1 MKNKWSLEK
10 ERGWKVKFVITGHM
24 DTQINEEVKM
34 KKRSLIIVTVA
45 LTVSFMLGSS
55 LGYCAEPIKIAGI
68 FALTGR
74 AAHIGTA
81 QRDAVMIAIDEVNQ
95 NGGINGRMLEM
106 VMEDTESNPT
116 KAVMALKKVLE
127 TDNVVAIIGPTLT
140 GTAMAMRGFIEKEKI
155 PAFMHSGGDVILL
168 APLNKKDPKSLPK
181 WTFKSPYKAADA
193 MGKICQ
199 YMSRHGIKK
208 IGFIYSNEGFGK
220 DGLRN
225 VKVQAPKYGVKVMA
239 QEAFQPKDVD
249 MTAQLTRITAKGVD
263 GIIAWTVGPAMGII
277 AKNVKQLGIKAPLF
291 ECHGAGDPIFW
302 KVAGEAGEGVMM
314 PSTKIVV
321 GDQLPD
327 NDVQKKKIIDY
338 VNAYRKK
345 FNSEPGTM
353 VAYGADAAFI
363 VVNAIKKVG
372 PDRAKIRD
380 AIENTKG
387 YVGLSGIYNMS
398 PKDHNGLSMKDI
410 VMIKATKGG
419 WELLK

>member
-1 MKNKWSLEK
+1 
-10 ERGWKVKFVITGHM
+10 
-24 DTQINEEVKM
+24 M
-34 KKRSLIIVTVA
+34 KKRLLMIAVGALAVSLMIGPQ
-45 LTVSFMLGSS
+45 F
-55 LGYCAEPIKIAGI
+55 GYCTETIKIAGI
-68 FALTGR
+68 FALNGR

-81 QRDAVMIAIDEVNQ
+81 QRDAVLLAIDEVNQ
-95 NGGINGRMLEM
+95 QGGINGRKLEM
-106 VMEDTESNPT
+106 VMGDTESNPT

-127 TDNVVAIIGPTLT
+127 SSDVVAIIGPTLT
-140 GTAMAMRGFIEKEKI
+140 GTAMAMRGFIEKEQI
-155 PAFMHSGGDVILL
+155 PTFMHSGGDVILK
-168 APLNKKDPKSLPK
+168 APLKKGDPTSMPK

-199 YMSRHGIKK
+199 YMSKNGIKK
-208 IGFIYSNEGFGK
+208 IGFLYSNEGFGK

-225 VKVQAPKYGVKVMA
+225 VKVQAPKYGVEVVA
-239 QEAFQPKDVD
+239 SEAFQPKDVD
-249 MTAQLTRITAKGVD
+249 MTAQLTRINAQGVQ
-263 GIIAWTVGPAMGII
+263 GIIAWTVGPAMGIVP
-277 AKNVKQLGIKAPLF
+277 KNIKQLGIKAPLF

-321 GDQLPD
+321 GEQLD
-327 NDVQKKKIIDY
+327 GKDIQKKKTLDY
-338 VNAYRKK
+338 VAAYKKK
-345 FNSEPGTM
+345 FNREPGTM

-387 YVGLSGIYNMS
+387 YVGLSGIYNIS
-398 PKDHNGLSMKDI
+398 PEDHNGLSMEDI

-419 WELLK
+419 WNLLK

>member
-1 MKNKWSLEK
+1 
-10 ERGWKVKFVITGHM
+10 
-24 DTQINEEVKM
+24 M
-34 KKRSLIIVTVA
+34 KKRSLIIVAVA
-45 LTVSFMLGSS
+45 LTMSFMLGSS
-55 LGYCAEPIKIAGI
+55 LCYSEGPIKIAGI

-74 AAHIGTA
+74 AAHIGTS
-81 QRDAVMIAIDEVNQ
+81 QRDAVMLAIDEVNQ
-95 NGGINGRMLEM
+95 HSGINGRMLEL

-127 TDNVVAIIGPTLT
+127 AEDVVAIIGPTLT

-168 APLNKKDPKSLPK
+168 APLDKNDPKSLPK

-199 YMSRHGIKK
+199 YMSKHGIKK

-225 VKVQAPKYGVKVMA
+225 VMVQAPKYGVEILA

-249 MTAQLTRITAKGVD
+249 MTAQLTRINAKGVD

-277 AKNVKQLGIKAPLF
+277 AKNVKQLGIKAQLF
-291 ECHGAGDPIFW
+291 ECHGSGDPIFW

-327 NDVQKKKIIDY
+327 SDIQKKKIIDY
-338 VNAYRKK
+338 VKAYKEK

-363 VVNAIKKVG
+363 VINAIKQVG

-387 YVGLSGIYNMS
+387 YVGLSGIYNIS
-398 PKDHNGLSMKDI
+398 PTDHNGLSMEDI

-419 WELLK
+419 WKLLE

>member
-1 MKNKWSLEK
+1 M
-10 ERGWKVKFVITGHM
+10 
-24 DTQINEEVKM
+24 NEEVEM
-34 KKRSLIIVTVA
+34 KKSSLIIVTA
-45 LTVSFMLGSS
+45 AAIICFMLGSS
-55 LGYCAEPIKIAGI
+55 LGYSAEPIKIAGI

-81 QRDAVMIAIDEVNQ
+81 QRDAVVIAIDEVNQ
-95 NGGINGRMLEM
+95 QGGINGRKLEM

-127 TDNVVAIIGPTLT
+127 SEDVVAIIGPTLT

-168 APLNKKDPKSLPK
+168 APLNKKDPNSRPK

-208 IGFIYSNEGFGK
+208 IGFIYSDEGFGK

-225 VKVQAPKYGVKVMA
+225 VKIQAPKYRVTVVA

-249 MTAQLTRITAKGVD
+249 MTAQLTRIEAKGVD

-277 AKNVKQLGIKAPLF
+277 AKNVKQLGVKSPLF

-327 NDVQKKKIIDY
+327 SDIQKKKIIDY

-345 FNSEPGTM
+345 FNREPGTM

-363 VVNAIKKVG
+363 VVNAIKEVG
-372 PDRAKIRD
+372 PDRTKIRD

-398 PKDHNGLSMKDI
+398 PMDHNGLSMTDI
-410 VMIKATKGG
+410 VMIKATQGG
-419 WELLK
+419 WKLLK

>member
-1 MKNKWSLEK
+1 MK
-10 ERGWKVKFVITGHM
+10 M
-24 DTQINEEVKM
+24 NEEEKM
-34 KKRSLIIVTVA
+34 NRRLLTLVVMAI
-45 LTVSFMLGSS
+45 TVSFMIGSS
-55 LGYCAEPIKIAGI
+55 VCFSAEPIKIAGI

-81 QRDAVMIAIDEVNQ
+81 QKDAVLLAIDETNKQ
-95 NGGINGRMLEM
+95 GGINGRMLEM
-106 VMEDTESNPT
+106 VMADTESNPT
-116 KAVMALKKVLE
+116 KAVMALKKILE
-127 TDNVVAIIGPTLT
+127 SENVVAIIGPTLT

-155 PAFMHSGGDVILL
+155 PTFMHSGGDVILM
-168 APLNKKDPKSLPK
+168 APLDKNDPNSMPK

-199 YMSRHGIKK
+199 YMNKHGIKK

-225 VKVQAPKYGVKVMA
+225 VKVQAPKYGVEIVA
-239 QEAFQPKDVD
+239 EEAFQPKDVD
-249 MTAQLTRITAKGVD
+249 MTAQLTRINAKGVD
-263 GIIAWTVGPAMGII
+263 GVIAWTVGPAMGII

-327 NDVQKKKIIDY
+327 SDIQKKMILDY
-338 VNAYRKK
+338 VKAYQTK
-345 FNSEPGTM
+345 FNRDPGTM

-363 VVNAIKKVG
+363 VVDAIKKVG

-380 AIENTKG
+380 AIENTRN
-387 YVGLSGIYNMS
+387 YVGISGIYNIS
-398 PKDHNGLSMKDI
+398 PQDHNGLSMDDI
-410 VMIKATKGG
+410 VMIQATKGG
-419 WELLK
+419 WKLLD

>member
-1 MKNKWSLEK
+1 
-10 ERGWKVKFVITGHM
+10 
-24 DTQINEEVKM
+24 M
-34 KKRSLIIVTVA
+34 KKRLWTLVVMVITI
-45 LTVSFMLGSS
+45 SFMLGSS
-55 LGYCAEPIKIAGI
+55 LCYSAEPIKIAGI

-81 QRDAVMIAIDEVNQ
+81 QKDAVLLAIDEANQ
-95 NGGINGRMLEM
+95 QGGINGRMLEM

-116 KAVMALKKVLE
+116 KAVMALKKILE
-127 TDNVVAIIGPTLT
+127 SEDVVAIIGPTLT

-155 PAFMHSGGDVILL
+155 PAFMHSGGDVILM
-168 APLNKKDPKSLPK
+168 APLDKKDPKSMPK

-199 YMSRHGIKK
+199 YMNKHGIKK

-225 VKVQAPKYGVKVMA
+225 VKVQAPKYGVEIVA

-249 MTAQLTRITAKGVD
+249 MTAQLTRINGKGVD
-263 GIIAWTVGPAMGII
+263 AVIAWTVGPAMGII

-291 ECHGAGDPIFW
+291 ECHGAGSPIFW
-302 KVAGEAGEGVMM
+302 KVAGESGEGVMM

-327 NDVQKKKIIDY
+327 SDIQKKKILNY
-338 VNAYRKK
+338 VKAYQTK
-345 FNSEPGTM
+345 FNREPGTM

-363 VVNAIKKVG
+363 IVEAIKKVG

-380 AIENTKG
+380 AIENTTG
-387 YVGLSGIYNMS
+387 YVGISGIYNIS
-398 PKDHNGLSMKDI
+398 PQDHNGLSMDDI

-419 WELLK
+419 WKLLD

>member
-1 MKNKWSLEK
+1 
-10 ERGWKVKFVITGHM
+10 
-24 DTQINEEVKM
+24 M
-34 KKRSLIIVTVA
+34 KKRSLIIVAMA
-45 LTVSFMLGSS
+45 LTMSFMLGSS
-55 LGYCAEPIKIAGI
+55 LCYSEGPIKIAGI
-68 FALTGR
+68 FALSGTH
-74 AAHIGTA
+74 AHIGTS
-81 QRDAVMIAIDEVNQ
+81 QRDAVMLAIDEVNQ
-95 NGGINGRMLEM
+95 HGGINGRMLEM
-106 VMEDTESNPT
+106 VMADTESNPT
-116 KAVMALKKVLE
+116 QAVMALKKVLE
-127 TDNVVAIIGPTLT
+127 AQDVVAIIGPTST
-140 GTAMAMRGFIEKEKI
+140 GAAMAMRGFIEKEKI

-168 APLNKKDPKSLPK
+168 APLDKNDPKSLPK

-199 YMSRHGIKK
+199 YMSKHGIKK

-225 VKVQAPKYGVKVMA
+225 VMVQAPKYGVEIVA
-239 QEAFQPKDVD
+239 EEAFQPKDVD
-249 MTAQLTRITAKGVD
+249 MTAQLTRINAKGVD

-277 AKNVKQLGIKAPLF
+277 AKNVKQLGIKAQLF
-291 ECHGAGDPIFW
+291 ECHGSGDPIFW

-327 NDVQKKKIIDY
+327 SDIQKKKIIDY
-338 VNAYRKK
+338 VKAYKEK

-363 VVNAIKKVG
+363 VINAIKQVG

-387 YVGLSGIYNMS
+387 YVGLSGIYNIS
-398 PKDHNGLSMKDI
+398 PEDHNGLSMEDI

-419 WELLK
+419 WKLLE

>member
-1 MKNKWSLEK
+1 M
-10 ERGWKVKFVITGHM
+10 
-24 DTQINEEVKM
+24 NEEVEM
-34 KKRSLIIVTVA
+34 KKSSLIIVTA
-45 LTVSFMLGSS
+45 AAIICFMLGSS
-55 LGYCAEPIKIAGI
+55 LGYSAEPIKIAGI

-95 NGGINGRMLEM
+95 QGGINGRKLEM

-127 TDNVVAIIGPTLT
+127 SEDVVAIIGPTLT

-168 APLNKKDPKSLPK
+168 APLNKKDPNSRPK

-208 IGFIYSNEGFGK
+208 IGFIYSDEGFGK

-225 VKVQAPKYGVKVMA
+225 VKVQAPKYRVTVAA

-249 MTAQLTRITAKGVD
+249 MTAQLTRIEAKGVD

-327 NDVQKKKIIDY
+327 SDIQKKKIIDF

-345 FNSEPGTM
+345 FNREPGTM

-398 PKDHNGLSMKDI
+398 PMDHNGLSMTDI

-419 WELLK
+419 WKLLK

>member
-1 MKNKWSLEK
+1 
-10 ERGWKVKFVITGHM
+10 
-24 DTQINEEVKM
+24 
-34 KKRSLIIVTVA
+34 
-45 LTVSFMLGSS
+45 
-55 LGYCAEPIKIAGI
+55 
-68 FALTGR
+68 
-74 AAHIGTA
+74 
-81 QRDAVMIAIDEVNQ
+81 VNQ
-95 NGGINGRMLEM
+95 LGGINGRMLEM

-116 KAVMALKKVLE
+116 KAVVALKKVLE
-127 TDNVVAIIGPTLT
+127 SQDVVAIIGPTLT

-168 APLNKKDPKSLPK
+168 APLDKNDPKSLPK

-199 YMSRHGIKK
+199 YMSKHGIKK

-225 VKVQAPKYGVKVMA
+225 VMVQAPKYGVEIVA
-239 QEAFQPKDVD
+239 EEAFQPKDVD
-249 MTAQLTRITAKGVD
+249 MTAQLTRINAKGVD

-291 ECHGAGDPIFW
+291 ECHGSGDPIFW

-327 NDVQKKKIIDY
+327 SDIQKKKILAY
-338 VNAYRKK
+338 VKAYKTK
-345 FNSEPGTM
+345 FNQEPGTM

-363 VVNAIKKVG
+363 VINAIKNVG
-372 PDRAKIRD
+372 PDRAKIRN

-387 YVGLSGIYNMS
+387 YVGLSGIYNIT
-398 PKDHNGLSMKDI
+398 PEDHNGLSMEDI

-419 WELLK
+419 WKLLE